1 MKCTACNAPVDYDQR
16 GHLKFDSSLYR
27 MDVAKV
33 KTTFYAGYREG
44 VEGWDTADEAYER
57 YSAQDE
63 RVTRRREQE

>member
-16 GHLKFDSSLYR
+16 GHLKFDSSPYR
-27 MDVAKV
+27 MDAAKV

-57 YSAQDE
+57 YHGCQ
-63 RVTRRREQE
+63 R